1 MLSIVYFEIDL
12 TLLRSILSSVLG
24 LGGHRGVNATMIAAT
39 LVLEHFASS
48 IGFFVKRGRSTLP
61 SNMVCVI
68 DIVVI
73 YYPVFHI
80 DTLLQ
85 ISLNLRSS
93 LRDETF
99 ELEAVRAT

>member
-1 MLSIVYFEIDL
+1 
-12 TLLRSILSSVLG
+12 
-24 LGGHRGVNATMIAAT
+24 
-39 LVLEHFASS
+39 
-48 IGFFVKRGRSTLP
+48 
-61 SNMVCVI
+61 MVRVV

-85 ISLNLRSS
+85 IGFNLRSS